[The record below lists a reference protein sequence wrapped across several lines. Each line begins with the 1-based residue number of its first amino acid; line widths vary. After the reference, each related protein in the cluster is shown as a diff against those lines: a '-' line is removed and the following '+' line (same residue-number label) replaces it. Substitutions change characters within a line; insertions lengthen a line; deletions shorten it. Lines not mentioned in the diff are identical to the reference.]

1 MNIVRIIPKKTDK
14 RKQLPARYRDLG
26 AALLFVFLLPYV
38 IAALWGHV
46 GEQKELVSRKTLT
59 ENTEWIDEKYDV
71 EVMGSFG
78 IRHMTMGEY
87 LMCKLYQIMP
97 DSEDALLYETET
109 MKAQAV
115 LLRTQLWKLMLK
127 EEEPIRIQEEELF
140 YNREISLEELQTGRY
155 KEAIRETDGLCLS
168 YDNMPIQAAYFA
180 VSNGQTR
187 DAAGLWGED
196 SYPYLKSVSC
206 SGDILSKDYQSV
218 KNVSKNEFCK
228 IAASLFSNEVSKEN
242 IWENLEF
249 IYDEAGY
256 VINVRYQ
263 EFVCSGETFRYA
275 FGLSSAAFGVK
286 WQQDEVIFTVKGVGH
301 GFGMS
306 QYGANRKAL
315 EGDLFDEILQYYFFQ
330 TELVKIE

>member
-1 MNIVRIIPKKTDK
+1 MNIVRIIQKKTDK
-14 RKQLPARYRDLG
+14 RRQLPDRYRDLG
-26 AALLFVFLLPYV
+26 AVLLFVFLLPYV

-46 GEQKELVSRKTLT
+46 GEQKELVSRKALT
-59 ENTEWIDEKYDV
+59 EDREWIDEKYDV
-71 EVMGSFG
+71 EVMGILG

-87 LMCKLYQIMP
+87 LMRKLIQVMP
-97 DSEDALLYETET
+97 DSEDSLLYETET
-109 MKAQAV
+109 MKAQVV

-127 EEEPIRIQEEELF
+127 EEEPIQIQEEELF

-155 KEAIRETDGLCLS
+155 GEAVRATDGLCLS

-196 SYPYLKSVSC
+196 SYPYLRSVS
-206 SGDILSKDYQSV
+206 SKGDILSRDYQSV
-218 KNVSKNEFCK
+218 KTVSKSEFCK
-228 IAASLFSNEVSKEN
+228 TAASLFSDEILEDN

-249 IYDEAGY
+249 VYDEADY
-256 VINVRYQ
+256 VINVQYQ
-263 EFVCSGETFRYA
+263 ESECSGETFRYA
-275 FGLSSAAFGVK
+275 FGLSSAGFDVK
-286 WQQDEVIFTVKGVGH
+286 WRQDEVVFTVKGVGH

>member
-14 RKQLPARYRDLG
+14 RKQLSARYRDLG

-46 GEQKELVSRKTLT
+46 GEQKELISRKALT

-71 EVMGSFG
+71 EVTGSLG

-87 LMCKLYQIMP
+87 LMRKLYQVMP
-97 DSEDALLYETET
+97 DSEEDLLYETET

-115 LLRTQLWKLMLK
+115 LLRTQLWKLMLR

-155 KEAIRETDGLCLS
+155 GEAIRTTDGLCLS
-168 YDNMPIQAAYFA
+168 YDDMPIQAAYFA

-196 SYPYLKSVSC
+196 SYPYLKSVS
-206 SGDILSKDYQSV
+206 SRGDILSRDYQSV
-218 KNVSKNEFCK
+218 KNVSKNEFRK
-228 IAASLFSNEVSKEN
+228 IAAPLFSDEVSEEN

-249 IYDEAGY
+249 IFDEAGY
-256 VINVRYQ
+256 VIKVRYQ
-263 EFVCSGETFRYA
+263 ESECSGETFRYT
-275 FGLSSAAFGVK
+275 FGLPSAAFHVK
-286 WQQDEVIFTVKGVGH
+286 WQNDEVIFSVKGVGH

>member
-1 MNIVRIIPKKTDK
+1 MNIVRIIPKRTDK

-46 GEQKELVSRKTLT
+46 GEQKELISGKTLT
-59 ENTEWIDEKYDV
+59 EDTEWIDEKYDV
-71 EVMGSFG
+71 EVMGSLG

-87 LMCKLYQIMP
+87 LMRKLAFVMP
-97 DSEDALLYETET
+97 DSEDSLLYETET

-115 LLRTQLWKLMLK
+115 LLRTGLWKLMLR

-140 YNREISLEELQTGRY
+140 YNREISLEELESRRY
-155 KEAIRETDGLCLS
+155 GEAVRATDGLCLS
-168 YDNMPIQAAYFA
+168 YDNMPVQAAYFA

-196 SYPYLKSVSC
+196 SYPYLKSVS
-206 SGDILSKDYQSV
+206 SRGDILSKDYQSV
-218 KNVSKNEFCK
+218 KTVSKSEFCK
-228 IAASLFSNEVSKEN
+228 VAGSLFLDEISGDN

-249 IYDEAGY
+249 IYDEADY

-263 EFVCSGETFRYA
+263 ESVCSGETFRYA
-275 FGLSSAAFGVK
+275 FGLPSAGFDVK
-286 WQQDEVIFTVKGVGH
+286 WQKDEVIFTVKGVGH

-315 EGDLFDEILQYYFFQ
+315 EGDFFDEILQYYFFQ

>member
-14 RKQLPARYRDLG
+14 RKQSPSRYRDLG

-46 GEQKELVSRKTLT
+46 GEQKELISRKTSI

-71 EVMGSFG
+71 EVLGSLG

-87 LMCKLYQIMP
+87 LMRKLYQIMP
-97 DSEDALLYETET
+97 DSEEDFLYETET

-115 LLRTQLWKLMLK
+115 LLRTELWKLMLR

-155 KEAIRETDGLCLS
+155 KEAVRATDGLCLS
-168 YDNMPIQAAYFA
+168 YDNMPVQAAYFA

-187 DAAGLWGED
+187 DASELWGED
-196 SYPYLKSVSC
+196 SYPYLKSVLSK
-206 SGDILSKDYQSV
+206 GDILSRDYQSV
-218 KNVSKNEFCK
+218 KNISKNEFCK
-228 IAASLFSNEVSKEN
+228 IAASLFSDEASEEN

-249 IYDEAGY
+249 TYDKAGY
-256 VINVRYQ
+256 VINVQYQ
-263 EFVCSGETFRYA
+263 EAVCSGETFRYA
-275 FGLSSAAFGVK
+275 FGLSSAGFDVK
-286 WQQDEVIFTVKGVGH
+286 WQQDEAIFTVKGVGH

-306 QYGANRKAL
+306 QYGANKKAL